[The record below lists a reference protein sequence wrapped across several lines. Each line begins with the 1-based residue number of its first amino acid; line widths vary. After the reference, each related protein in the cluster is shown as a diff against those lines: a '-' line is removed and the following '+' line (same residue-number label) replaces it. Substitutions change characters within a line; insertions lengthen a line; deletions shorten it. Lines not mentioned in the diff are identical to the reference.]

1 MIDLSTILLLNKE
14 TRNPAGLFFNSCGVA
29 NNVYRLT
36 LVDRNKHKA
45 YITLACINGVWAG
58 AEHVFGPTYG
68 MSGPIIRAD
77 FAFSSIEDC
86 VADNMKHI
94 DGYISRCSPE
104 FKESKELYRNLNAWM
119 KLPTDEKLK
128 ALTYEEI

>member
-29 NNVYRLT
+29 QNVFRLT
-36 LVDRNKHKA
+36 LVDRNCHKA
-45 YITLACINGVWAG
+45 YISLACINGVWAG
-58 AEHVFGPTYG
+58 AAHIFGPTYG
-68 MSGPIIRAD
+68 ASCPIAHTD

-86 VADNMKHI
+86 VTNSMKFI
-94 DGYISRCSPE
+94 DRYVSRCSPE
-104 FKESKELYRNLNAWM
+104 FKESEELYRNFNAWM

-128 ALTYEEI
+128 TLTYEEI

>member
-29 NNVYRLT
+29 QNVFRLT

-45 YITLACINGVWAG
+45 YITLAGINGVWAG
-58 AEHVFGPTYG
+58 AEHVFGPTYS

-86 VADNMKHI
+86 VADSMKHI
-94 DGYISRCSPE
+94 DGYISHTTPI
-104 FKESKELYRNLNAWM
+104 FKEAAELRRNFDAWM

-128 ALTYEEI
+128 TLTYEEV

>member
-29 NNVYRLT
+29 QNVYRLT
-36 LVDRNKHKA
+36 LVDRNRHEV

-68 MSGPIIRAD
+68 MSGPIIRED
-77 FAFSSIEDC
+77 FTFSCIEDC
-86 VADNMKHI
+86 VVDSMKRI
-94 DGYISRCSPE
+94 YGYISRTTPV
-104 FKESKELYRNLNAWM
+104 FKEAAELHRNFDAWM

-128 ALTYEEI
+128 ALTYEEV

>member
-1 MIDLSTILLLNKE
+1 MIDLPTILLLNKE
-14 TRNPAGLFFNSCGVA
+14 TRNPAGLFFNSHGVA

-36 LVDRNKHKA
+36 LVDRNGYSV

-68 MSGPIIRAD
+68 VTGPISRAD

-86 VADNMKHI
+86 VTDSMRFI
-94 DGYISRCSPE
+94 DRYISRCSPE
-104 FKESKELYRNLNAWM
+104 FKAEAELHRNFDAWM

-128 ALTYEEI
+128 TLTYEEI